1 MKVFEIA
8 GPVFTKQVEEAPE
21 EKINDDDW
29 TRIEQG
35 GLTSGE
41 DIVLSKN
48 GDRAVQALQL
58 TDQDLELLKA
68 VALGWADMSDLG
80 DLEQDIYNYLVDNN
94 PGAIHGGDD
103 DPSDEIMDELESW
116 FEDAVHEDKNPFKK
130 FPQSTKPIEMPSHNE
145 ISDEEIARKLD
156 GKGIPSMPSHNEI
169 SDEEIAR
176 ILKLAGR

>member
-8 GPVFTKQVEEAPE
+8 GPVFTKQVEEAP
-21 EKINDDDW
+21 NDDDW

-35 GLTSGE
+35 SLTSGE

-58 TDQDLELLKA
+58 TDQDLELLKG

-116 FEDAVHEDKNPFKK
+116 FEDAVHEDTVKEWSEKNKK
-130 FPQSTKPIEMPSHNE
+130 GESDYILSYRGMYVWFNVKEFSELIDGFREVSDKLFNPLSH
-145 ISDEEIARKLD
+145 
-156 GKGIPSMPSHNEI
+156 
-169 SDEEIAR
+169 
-176 ILKLAGR
+176 